1 MLPSGEEAEE
11 PIARTEKKSLL
22 LGLSNVKVLGFKAK
36 PNWVF
41 EETQLVA
48 VVGKL
53 RLK

>member
-1 MLPSGEEAEE
+1 MLLSGEEADE
-11 PIARTEKKSLL
+11 PIARSEKKSLL
-22 LGLSNVKVLGFKAK
+22 GLPNVKVLGFEAK

-41 EETQLVA
+41 EETQLVG